1 MENKTPANWVKQV
14 GPFSISE
21 KGAVKIEM
29 IQNQDE
35 GQEARVMSTF
45 LRSYQVL
52 EFILD
57 NHLACREFIAQAK
70 VIADKH
76 YETKAQTK
84 VLKKLQKA
92 GLSLEDLQV
101 LLAGK

>member
-21 KGAVKIEM
+21 KGAVKVEM
-29 IQNQDE
+29 IVNQDE
-35 GQEARVMSTF
+35 GQEARVMPTF
-45 LRSYQVL
+45 FRDYRVL

-76 YETKAQTK
+76 YETKAQAK
-84 VLKKLQKA
+84 VLKKLQRA
-92 GLSLEDLQV
+92 GLSLEDLQ
-101 LLAGK
+101 LLMGK